1 MKHTV
6 QWYVWTQAVRDLGQV
21 LQLVEATGISLEHP
35 ATRRVH
41 RVSYERGHE
50 GDLIETTREAL
61 TTAQRPLSV
70 QFWIASDVEFICEVT
85 DVPSWSSILLDFDFD
100 GLTTEEARR
109 SVAALFEAQ
118 QVAGDATVAWLS
130 DRVGLCLE
138 YGAPH
143 AWQGTQG
150 PAWPPDRRPGIVRG

>member
-6 QWYVWTQAVRDLGQV
+6 QWYVWTEAVRDLGQV

-35 ATRRVH
+35 DTRRVH
-41 RVSYERGHE
+41 RLSYEQGHE
-50 GDLIETTREAL
+50 GEQIETTREAL
-61 TTAQRPLSV
+61 TTAQPPLSV
-70 QFWIASDVEFICEVT
+70 QFWIEGGADVVCQVT
-85 DVPSWSSILLDFDFD
+85 EVPSWSSILLDFDFD

-118 QVAGDATVAWLS
+118 QVARDATVAWLS

-143 AWQGTQG
+143 HWQGEQC
-150 PAWPPDRRPGIVRG
+150 PAWPPDRRPGVARG